1 MLATGGRVNI
11 KDLKIKYSRKR
22 NNGKQFELLQHS
34 CFRGVWF
41 GSAMTSSTAH
51 DPTRKLQGK
60 FRTSS
65 QSSILY
71 RYLLCSQQCL
81 QDNTLYN
88 YRILELFL
96 FFFSDS
102 FVISNGYA
110 RSFCCYLEFHRWF
123 RHYIFCLLFCGYSF
137 NQPLQFLT
145 LSWDFQWL
153 LHTLLKSLKILFGFI
168 QIFKSLLRILKN
180 SSRFQCPL
188 KNSWGFHLLWLKNI
202 IHKLINIAECSL
214 TIVIEFFKAK
224 VNGLW
229 VHRGP

>member
-1 MLATGGRVNI
+1 MGCGLVRRWPAALLTIQPESFKANSVLQVSHPYCTDIYYARNSAC
-11 KDLKIKYSRKR
+11 KIIR
-22 NNGKQFELLQHS
+22 
-34 CFRGVWF
+34 CTIIV
-41 GSAMTSSTAH
+41 
-51 DPTRKLQGK
+51 
-60 FRTSS
+60 
-65 QSSILY
+65 
-71 RYLLCSQQCL
+71 
-81 QDNTLYN
+81 
-88 YRILELFL
+88 FL
-96 FFFSDS
+96 NFFCFFFSDS

-153 LHTLLKSLKILFGFI
+153 LHTLLKSLKILFRFI